1 TSGLDAQP
9 RPMERLGDVL
19 ANIRESLGEWFR
31 SADPLVASGLDRLR
45 IAPVDLRAQHAV
57 ASAIRIHAQREAAF
71 AVPDITRTALDL
83 GLKGVTAAHVDARV
97 SELIRNEKLIPG
109 KEDRIDGVVTHV
121 TTPEALA
128 TERGILAEIERGKG
142 EGRVIVSADTV
153 IERINAA
160 SGDKELN
167 AGQMAAATMALTSA
181 DRIVAVQGVSGAGK
195 STMLASVARNVEQ
208 EGGKVVGLALM
219 KATADRLG
227 AEAGIE
233 SRTVSS

>member
-1 TSGLDAQP
+1 
-9 RPMERLGDVL
+9 
-19 ANIRESLGEWFR
+19 
-31 SADPLVASGLDRLR
+31 
-45 IAPVDLRAQHAV
+45 
-57 ASAIRIHAQREAAF
+57 
-71 AVPDITRTALDL
+71 
-83 GLKGVTAAHVDARV
+83 VDARV

-109 KEDRIDGVVTHV
+109 KDDRIDSVVTHV

-233 SRTVSS
+233 SRTVSSFVHSYARHALAGKGAGYDGARDALAGTTLILDE